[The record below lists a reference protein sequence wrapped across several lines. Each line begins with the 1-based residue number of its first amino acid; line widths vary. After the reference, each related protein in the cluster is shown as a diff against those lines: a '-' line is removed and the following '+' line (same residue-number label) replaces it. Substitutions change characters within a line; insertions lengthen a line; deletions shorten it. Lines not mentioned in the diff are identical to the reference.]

1 MWWVEMI
8 VKNIK
13 TGEMGNDN
21 NCAISKLP
29 GLMVEQLRN
38 ANGIQEAVESHRNES
53 VKRQDVLLTM
63 IHQGSQRRELA
74 DPDR

>member
-13 TGEMGNDN
+13 TGEMANEN
-21 NCAISKLP
+21 NCAICKLP
-29 GLMVEQLRN
+29 GLMVEQLRTT
-38 ANGIQEAVESHRNES
+38 NGVQAAVESHRNEN
-53 VKRQDVLLTM
+53 VGRQDALLTM
-63 IHQGSQRRELA
+63 LHHGSQRRELA